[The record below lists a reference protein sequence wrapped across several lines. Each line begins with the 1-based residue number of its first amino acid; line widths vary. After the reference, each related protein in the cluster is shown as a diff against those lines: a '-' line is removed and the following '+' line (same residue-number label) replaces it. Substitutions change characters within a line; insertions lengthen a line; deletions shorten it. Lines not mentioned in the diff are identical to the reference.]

1 MSEVGRMKTE
11 TANPGLSS
19 IRHVSSF
26 SRWPH
31 RLAVV
36 TACATF
42 LLLFIGGLV
51 TSKGAGLAV
60 PDWPTTFGHNMFLYP
75 WSKMVGNI
83 FYEHSH
89 RLVASAVGLLT
100 IALTL
105 TFWFHERRHWLR
117 WLGIAALGLVILQ
130 GVIGGLRVVLLE
142 HTLAILH
149 AALAQAFFA
158 LTVSLAIFTSREWDR
173 ESSER
178 PNPPFI
184 PLLQRGKEGD
194 FALLDGGRLCRLC
207 AITTGLL
214 YVQAIFGA
222 VLRHTGERLDAH
234 LLFAGLVTLHV
245 IFIVLRVTRSHRDQP
260 KLARP
265 VWFLGI
271 LLVLQLMLGVAS
283 YLAKFTSLLQL
294 PSTMVV
300 FLTTIHLVIGALM
313 LVTSLLLTL
322 RTFRL
327 SPLPNASVGR
337 EPLRERFSV

>member
-11 TANPGLSS
+11 TANPGLAS

-42 LLLFIGGLV
+42 PLLFIGGLV

-75 WSKMVGNI
+75 WSKMVGNV

-89 RLVASAVGLLT
+89 RLVASAVGLFT

-158 LTVSLAIFTSREWDR
+158 LAVSLAIFTSAEWRDEPADKR
-173 ESSER
+173 
-178 PNPPFI
+178 
-184 PLLQRGKEGD
+184 LT
-194 FALLDGGRLCRLC
+194 DGGRLHRLC
-207 AITTGLL
+207 AITTALL

-245 IFIVLRVTRSHRDQP
+245 IFIVPRVTRSHRGQP
-260 KLARP
+260 KLTRP

-271 LLVLQLMLGVAS
+271 LLLLQLMLGVAS

-294 PSTMVV
+294 PSAVVV

-327 SPLPNASVGR
+327 SPLPDASVGR
-337 EPLRERFSV
+337 ETLPERFSV